1 VFCIVACAL
10 FAILW
15 VRSYRVADR
24 LHGGFWG
31 RQSLVVAAQE
41 GRLVFLLHEWTG
53 EPGNWR
59 WDVISFPVED
69 MGRSFPIASIR
80 LYEAA
85 WGFGLIEQPLMA
97 MPISR
102 DDPRRDVEVEHAKET
117 DVLVLRGRG
126 LATLNGSGLIVP
138 LWFCVLLAAMLAAV
152 LQMERLWR
160 YSLRGMLLAI
170 TFVAVVFG
178 MIAALD
184 R

>member
-1 VFCIVACAL
+1 M
-10 FAILW
+10 
-15 VRSYRVADR
+15 ADR
-24 LHGGFWG
+24 LQGRFWD
-31 RQSLVVAAQE
+31 RQSFVIAIKE
-41 GRLVFLLHEWTG
+41 GRLIFVPHEWTG
-53 EPGNWR
+53 DPNAWR
-59 WDVISFPVED
+59 WEVLGFPTAD
-69 MGRSFPIASIR
+69 MGRSFPIASVR

-85 WGFGLIEQPLMA
+85 WGFGLIEDPLMV

-102 DDPRRDVEVEHAKET
+102 NDPRRDVEVEHAKDT

-126 LATLNGSGLIVP
+126 LATLKGSGLIVP

-170 TFVAVVFG
+170 TFVAVLLG